1 MSTYAKV
8 VLGILWAIVI
18 VANIAAGFIP
28 QFKPLPVWNTVS
40 PTIKNL
46 KSVADVLHCTIEE
59 LISDD

>member
-28 QFKPLPVWNTVS
+28 QFKPLPVRIGYLVY
-40 PTIKNL
+40 
-46 KSVADVLHCTIEE
+46 SVAIAGSITAFSVSLV
-59 LISDD
+59 